1 MHNDSAGQCSK
12 SPDGSK
18 SQNQITPSLLTRVL
32 NRLTILPR
40 WVIILIDLSLIL
52 FSVLLAFLL
61 RFNFNVEQTLAY
73 KPFFGIGL
81 VLFVSLVSTL
91 MTKSYAGIVR
101 YTGIQDGIRI
111 IQTELLSLGLLLV
124 GNLIYFY
131 NFEHNALPYSV
142 IFISFFI
149 SSLLL
154 YQYRLMVK
162 NIFSYYKADRVTR
175 MPVLIFGAGVA
186 GFLTKQAVEA
196 DLTNQY
202 QLVGFLDDSTRKS
215 RKEINGSRIYNYA
228 QLPFLVKKF
237 KVKKII
243 IAVKNLSVERKN
255 EIVDDALKYGVKVGY
270 VPSFEKWLR
279 NDFDVEQI
287 KDINIEDL
295 LGREV
300 IQLNNEL
307 IEEEIFNRVV
317 CITGGAGS
325 IGSELA
331 RQVLSYKPKVLVL
344 VDQAESPLYDIE
356 RELRAKNA
364 QTRIYIFIADI
375 CNRERMRN
383 IFREF
388 RPDTVFHAAAYKHV
402 PMMESNPSE
411 AISVNIFGTR
421 TLADLAVEMKV
432 KKFVMISTD
441 KAVNPT
447 NVMGCT
453 KRIAEIYVQ
462 SLNQHMGR
470 LALPGTSFI
479 TTRFGNVLGSN
490 GSVIPIFREQ
500 IRKGGPLTVTHPEI
514 TRYFMTI
521 PEACELVLE
530 AGVMGQGG
538 EIFIFDMGKP
548 VKVYDLAKRMILLS
562 GKTVGKDID
571 IVFTGLRE
579 GEKLYEELLNNSEN
593 TIPTHHEKILKA
605 KVSEYDYT
613 DIVRYLDL
621 LYDLIHDRNELKM
634 VALMKEIVPEYKSN
648 YSKFEVL
655 DQA

>member
-1 MHNDSAGQCSK
+1 M
-12 SPDGSK
+12 
-18 SQNQITPSLLTRVL
+18 LTRVL

-52 FSVLLAFLL
+52 FSVSLAFLL
-61 RFNFNVEQTLAY
+61 RFNFSIELTLAY
-73 KPFFGIGL
+73 KPFFGIAL

-91 MTKSYAGIVR
+91 ITKSYAGIVR

-111 IQTELLSLGLLLV
+111 IRTELLSLALLLI

-131 NFEHNALPYSV
+131 NFEQNALPYSV

-154 YQYRLMVK
+154 YQYRLLVK
-162 NIFSYYKADRVTR
+162 NVFSYYKADRVAR

-196 DLTNQY
+196 DLSNQY
-202 QLVGFLDDSTRKS
+202 QLVGFLDDSARKT

-255 EIVDDALKYGVKVGY
+255 EIVDDALKSGVRVGY

-300 IQLNNEL
+300 IQLNNDL
-307 IEEEIFNRVV
+307 IEEEVFNRVV

-356 RELRAKNA
+356 RELREKNA
-364 QTRIYIFIADI
+364 HTRIYIFIADV

-462 SLNQHMGR
+462 SLNQHMER
-470 LALPGTSFI
+470 LALQGTSFI

-571 IVFTGLRE
+571 IVFTGLRD

-605 KVSEYDYT
+605 KVSEYLYT

-621 LYDLIHDRNELKM
+621 LGDLIHDRNELKM

-655 DQA
+655 DVPGSLQ

>member
-1 MHNDSAGQCSK
+1 MSELTRFDMTAA
-12 SPDGSK
+12 
-18 SQNQITPSLLTRVL
+18 ILLTFTVS
-32 NRLTILPR
+32 
-40 WVIILIDLSLIL
+40 VIS
-52 FSVLLAFLL
+52 
-61 RFNFNVEQTLAY
+61 TLA
-73 KPFFGIGL
+73 
-81 VLFVSLVSTL
+81 
-91 MTKSYAGIVR
+91 TKSYAGIVR
-101 YTGIQDGIRI
+101 YTGIQDGFRI
-111 IQTELLSLGLLLV
+111 LQTEVLSMALLLL
-124 GNLIYFY
+124 GNLIYYY
-131 NFEHNALPYSV
+131 NNGSNIIPYSV
-142 IFISFFI
+142 IFISFFV

-154 YQYRLMVK
+154 YQYRLLVK
-162 NIFSYYKADRVTR
+162 NIFAYYKADQGTSL
-175 MPVLIFGAGVA
+175 PVVIFGAGVA
-186 GFLTKQAVEA
+186 GFLTKQAIEA
-196 DLTNQY
+196 DLNNHY
-202 QLVGFLDDSTRKS
+202 KLVGFLDDSLKKS
-215 RKEINGSRIYNYA
+215 SKEMNGTKIFNYSN
-228 QLPFLVKKF
+228 LPELVKKF
-237 KVKKII
+237 KIKKII
-243 IAVKNLSVERKN
+243 IAVKSLSVERKN
-255 EIVDDALKYGVKVGY
+255 EIVDDALRYNIKVGY

-300 IQLNNEL
+300 IRLNNEL
-307 IEEEIFNRVV
+307 IEEEIFDRVI

-331 RQVLSYKPKVLVL
+331 RQILGYKPKTLIL

-356 RELRAKNA
+356 RELRGRAS
-364 QTRIYIFIADI
+364 QTDIFVFIADI
-375 CNRERMRN
+375 CNRQRMQY

-388 RPDTVFHAAAYKHV
+388 KPDTVFHAAAYKHV

-421 TLADLAVEMKV
+421 TLADLAVECKV

-470 LALPGTSFI
+470 LGLRGTSFI

-500 IRKGGPLTVTHPEI
+500 IKKGGPVTVTHPEI

-521 PEACELVLE
+521 PEACELVIE
-530 AGVMGQGG
+530 AGVMGYGG

-548 VKVYDLAKRMILLS
+548 VKVFELAKRMIMLS
-562 GKTVGKDID
+562 GKTVGKDVD
-571 IVFTGLRE
+571 IVFTGLRD
-579 GEKLYEELLNNSEN
+579 GEKLYEELLANSEN
-593 TIPTHHEKILKA
+593 SIPTHHEKILKA
-605 KVSEYDYT
+605 KVSEYMYDE
-613 DIVRYLDL
+613 IVRYLELMD
-621 LYDLIHDRNELKM
+621 DLIHDRNELKM

-655 DQA
+655 DRA